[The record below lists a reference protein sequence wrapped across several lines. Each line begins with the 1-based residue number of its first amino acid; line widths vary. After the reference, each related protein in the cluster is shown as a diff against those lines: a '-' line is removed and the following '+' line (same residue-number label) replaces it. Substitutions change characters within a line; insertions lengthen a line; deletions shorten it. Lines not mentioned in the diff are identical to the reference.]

1 MQRLYT
7 LEFAYSDQMARIAR
21 AALDRVLLRSPLGES
36 DSNKIQ
42 LALSEIAT
50 NLIRH
55 SSVKPS
61 KLQLECLWDDQLYQL
76 RIKDDGSAI
85 PSSAMT
91 PDLEAILAGDVQTG
105 GYGLAMLFDQFKQ
118 IEYTTSQAGI
128 NQWQLGI
135 PLSQAKKRQH
145 ILLVDDD
152 AIQLQMLE
160 IYLEAHQVT
169 AFSSAAE
176 ALKWLQSNQP
186 DLIIS
191 DICMPELDGLQF
203 RNRIHQMHHLNL
215 TPFIFLTGDND
226 EQLAQKLVQEGIDDY
241 LLKPITKEHLNR
253 IAERVLLRHKDLTRR
268 TYALVDQELKHH
280 LRKPLNDLKNT
291 HYQVR
296 SIAHSAHLGGGDYWL
311 TRNTD
316 NQLDILLGD
325 VMGHDLQA
333 CFMAGRQQGFF
344 QAITEQTITKQ
355 AITGQPITSQVDT
368 ESTQPAQQVTGAE
381 YLQRFSNWLDQYQPE
396 LLTTVSLLMAQP
408 EQVAFYNAGSPP
420 ALWLTDEGSVA
431 SLPNTGALPGLGCSS
446 DFAPT
451 ELSLKSGERLILF
464 SDGLIEISADY
475 QQQQQ
480 RINQVIGLLSE
491 HKRYS
496 LSELTEQLQQ
506 LIDQNPISDDI
517 SVIIVEKN

>member
-7 LEFAYSDQMARIAR
+7 LEFVYSDQMARVAR

-36 DSNKIQ
+36 DRNKIQ

-61 KLQLECLWDDQLYQL
+61 RLQLECLWNDQLYQL

-85 PSSAMT
+85 PPSAMK

-105 GYGLAMLFDQFKQ
+105 GYGLAMLFDQFEQ
-118 IEYTTSQAGI
+118 IEYTTSAAGI

-135 PLSQAKKRQH
+135 PLPQEKKSQH

-176 ALKWLQSNQP
+176 ALKWLQNNQP

-253 IAERVLLRHKDLTRR
+253 IAERVLLRHKDLTHR

-280 LRKPLNDLKNT
+280 LRKPLNDLKNP

-311 TRNTD
+311 ARNTD

-344 QAITEQTITKQ
+344 QAITEQTTTRHD
-355 AITGQPITSQVDT
+355 APLHSGT
-368 ESTQPAQQVTGAE
+368 E

-396 LLTTVSLLMAQP
+396 LLTTVSLLMAQL

-420 ALWLTDEGSVA
+420 ALWLTDEGNVA

-451 ELSLKSGERLILF
+451 KLSLKSGERLILF